1 MLGESILVRF
11 PEISIFG
18 SNPIRTF
25 SPVLIIVELL
35 NWYLN
40 VRNYIV
46 NKNFIL
52 NNRSKSSR
60 FCDII
65 DSFLKVR
72 FFGENIELFPFIS
85 QTMNNIWWST
95 SLWVLLNVEMIPSTI
110 LILLDLMTYVNNF
123 TKVLEKSVKML

>member
-1 MLGESILVRF
+1 LLGESILVRF

-18 SNPIRTF
+18 SNPIHTF

-40 VRNYIV
+40 VRNYVV

-65 DSFLKVR
+65 DVFLKVR

-85 QTMNNIWWST
+85 QRMNNIHGGPH
-95 SLWVLLNVEMIPSTI
+95 L
-110 LILLDLMTYVNNF
+110 YGF
-123 TKVLEKSVKML
+123 C